1 MSDLEIYCVTNKR
14 INILEN
20 FKYKLA
26 IVGSE
31 KFENNYLRSD
41 KGKNIFDKEKYYS
54 ELTFHYWYWKNKL
67 DLSNENWVGFVKKE
81 DFGLIKTLKIFQ

>member
-54 ELTFHYWYWKNKL
+54 DDFSLLVWKNKL
-67 DLSNENWVGFVKKE
+67 DLSNENWSRILSKK
-81 DFGLIKTLKIFQ
+81 KILD

>member
-54 ELTFHYWYWKNKL
+54 ELLFIIGIGKI
-67 DLSNENWVGFVKKE
+67 NW
-81 DFGLIKTLKIFQ
+81 ICPMKIG